1 MMRLLAG
8 RDVRWLAIWL
18 GGLGLAG
25 AWNAA
30 FLNRPALALI
40 LTGFLNTFAVAGMVL
55 VFCLGAGW
63 GAAVAL
69 HYSEERTRP
78 GYLVLTFLLNLIRS
92 VPQIVGILFGYVWIA
107 EAMKRGTL
115 RNPSAIFIL
124 MSAVTALFIFNEMS
138 DLMRERIAHFKKGDF
153 YSAMR
158 VCGISKARIVN
169 FHILWKNSRMHVFNK
184 LISVFGM
191 AVFLQCSVS
200 FIISVGLSTEV
211 DLITLPSTLGSVLAN
226 IDSKQDILAV
236 GYTFTHP
243 AYITRMFFNH
253 LQGLT
258 TAFVLVFSLLCIH
271 RISTG
276 FAERHRL

>member
-1 MMRLLAG
+1 MRLFAG
-8 RDVRWLAIWL
+8 RDVRWLLIWL

-25 AWNAA
+25 FWNVA

-40 LTGFLNTFAVAGMVL
+40 LTGFVNTFAVAGMVL
-55 VFCLGAGW
+55 LFCLGAGW
-63 GAAVAL
+63 GATLAL
-69 HYSEERTRP
+69 HYLEERTRS

-115 RNPSAIFIL
+115 QSPWAIFL
-124 MSAVTALFIFNEMS
+124 SMAAVTALFIFNELCDM
-138 DLMRERIAHFKKGDF
+138 MRERIAHFKKGDF

-158 VCGISKARIVN
+158 VCGFSKARIVN

-184 LISVFGM
+184 LISIFGM

-211 DLITLPSTLGSVLAN
+211 DMITLPSTLGSALAQ

-236 GYTFTHP
+236 GYTLTHP
-243 AYITRMFFNH
+243 AHIPQMFFKH

>member
-1 MMRLLAG
+1 MRLMAG
-8 RDVRWLAIWL
+8 RDIRWLLIWL

-25 AWNAA
+25 FWNLA

-55 VFCLGAGW
+55 LFCLGAGW
-63 GAAVAL
+63 GAALAL
-69 HYSEERTRP
+69 HFLEERMRS
-78 GYLVLTFLLNLIRS
+78 GYLLLTFLLNLIRS

-115 RNPSAIFIL
+115 RSPAATFLL
-124 MSAVTALFIFNEMS
+124 MAAVTALFIFNEMS

-153 YSAMR
+153 YSAME
-158 VCGISKARIVN
+158 VCGFSKSRIVN

-184 LISVFGM
+184 LISIFGM

-211 DLITLPSTLGSVLAN
+211 DLITLPSTLGTVLAN

-236 GYTFTHP
+236 GYTLTHP
-243 AYITRMFFNH
+243 SYISRMFFNH

-258 TAFVLVFSLLCIH
+258 TAFVMVFSLLCIH

>member
-1 MMRLLAG
+1 MIRLFSGRDFRWLIIWLAG
-8 RDVRWLAIWL
+8 LAAAGIWS
-18 GGLGLAG
+18 
-25 AWNAA
+25 AA
-30 FLNRPALALI
+30 YLNRPALSLI

-55 VFCLGAGW
+55 LFCLGAGW
-63 GAAVAL
+63 GAALAL
-69 HYSEERTRP
+69 HHLEERMRA

-115 RNPSAIFIL
+115 RSPGAVFLL
-124 MSAVTALFIFNEMS
+124 MAAVTALFIFNEMS

-184 LISVFGM
+184 LISIFGM

-211 DLITLPSTLGSVLAN
+211 DLITLPSTLGTVLAQ

-236 GYTFTHP
+236 GYALTNPGHIP
-243 AYITRMFFNH
+243 QLFFKH
-253 LQGLT
+253 LQGLA

-276 FAERHRL
+276 FAGRHRL

>member
-1 MMRLLAG
+1 MRLLAG

-18 GGLGLAG
+18 GGLALTGI
-25 AWNAA
+25 WNAA

-55 VFCLGAGW
+55 LLCLGAGW
-63 GAAVAL
+63 GAALAL
-69 HYSEERTRP
+69 HYSEERSRP

-107 EAMKRGTL
+107 EAMKRGAL
-115 RNPSAIFIL
+115 RSPSVIFL
-124 MSAVTALFIFNEMS
+124 SMSAVTALFIFNELS

-158 VCGISKARIVN
+158 VCGFSKARIVN

-200 FIISVGLSTEV
+200 FIISVGLSTQV

-236 GYTFTHP
+236 GYTLTHP

>member
-1 MMRLLAG
+1 
-8 RDVRWLAIWL
+8 
-18 GGLGLAG
+18 
-25 AWNAA
+25 
-30 FLNRPALALI
+30 
-40 LTGFLNTFAVAGMVL
+40 
-55 VFCLGAGW
+55 
-63 GAAVAL
+63 
-69 HYSEERTRP
+69 
-78 GYLVLTFLLNLIRS
+78 

-107 EAMKRGTL
+107 GAMKGGAL
-115 RNPSAIFIL
+115 RSPWMILIL
-124 MSAVTALFIFNEMS
+124 MAAVTALFIFNEMN
-138 DLMRERIAHFKKGDF
+138 DLMRERIAHFRKGDF

-158 VCGISKARIVN
+158 VCGISRARIVN

-211 DLITLPSTLGSVLAN
+211 DLITLPSTLGSVLAQ

-236 GYTFTHP
+236 GYALTHP
-243 AYITRMFFNH
+243 SHFPQMFFRH

-258 TAFVLVFSLLCIH
+258 TAFVMVFSLLCIH
-271 RISTG
+271 RIATG

>member
-1 MMRLLAG
+1 MRLLAG
-8 RDVRWLAIWL
+8 RDVRWLLIWL
-18 GGLGLAG
+18 AGLGLAG
-25 AWNAA
+25 IWNAA
-30 FLNRPALALI
+30 FLNRPALSLI

-55 VFCLGAGW
+55 LFCLGAGW
-63 GAAVAL
+63 GAALAL
-69 HYSEERTRP
+69 HSLEERMRS
-78 GYLVLTFLLNLIRS
+78 GYLLLTFLLNLIRS

-107 EAMKRGTL
+107 EGMKHGTL
-115 RNPSAIFIL
+115 RSPGAVFLL
-124 MSAVTALFIFNEMS
+124 MAAVTALFIFNEMS

-158 VCGISKARIVN
+158 VCGISKSRIVN

-184 LISVFGM
+184 LISIFGM

-211 DLITLPSTLGSVLAN
+211 DLITLPSTLGSVLAQ

-236 GYTFTHP
+236 GFTLTHP
-243 AYITRMFFNH
+243 SHIPEMFFKH